1 MKRLLLKRNGS
12 MTMIPLQELLSSI
25 RKQHLEEEKE
35 KPKEGKALVELFL
48 SELRKAGI
56 KVRHE
61 GRLGNHFR
69 LEYGEVGIEVSL
81 HGSTDWGWWGV
92 PESYV
97 KKVEKWGDP
106 WGVVF
111 LTPKERFW
119 VSERNFRTIVTG
131 DLDKANGYNVHLDR
145 LKESSP
151 VNRFSSVTEFLS
163 ISGLSDLP

>member
-1 MKRLLLKRNGS
+1 MKQLLLKRKGS
-12 MTMIPLQELLSSI
+12 MTMTPTQESLSSI
-25 RKQHLEEEKE
+25 MQLLEEEKE
-35 KPKEGKALVELFL
+35 KPMGGKALVEQFL
-48 SELRKAGI
+48 SELRGAGV

-81 HGSTDWGWWGV
+81 HGSTDCGWWGV
-92 PESYV
+92 AENYV
-97 KKVEKWGDP
+97 KTVEKLGNH

-131 DLDKANGYNVHLDR
+131 DLDEANGYNVHLDR
-145 LKESSP
+145 LKESSSA
-151 VNRFSSVTEFLS
+151 NRFSSVREFFS
-163 ISGLSDLP
+163 ISGLR